1 MTFYLL
7 DPISGEIGKQLINI
21 SESRRFYVSP
31 TDAIKKENP
40 TKYGHLKP
48 YCIVIEMDSNDQ
60 SSYILLDGSHDECS
74 KEIKK
79 IYRKVKSN
87 ENIRR
92 IINIVSPIIG
102 AIVGAIAMVLLTH
115 K

>member
-7 DPISGEIGKQLINI
+7 EPISGQVGKHLINI
-21 SESRRFYVSP
+21 SISRRFYVSP
-31 TDAIKKENP
+31 TDNIKKENP

-60 SSYILLDGSHDECS
+60 SSYIFSDGSQDECS
-74 KEIKK
+74 KKIKK
-79 IYRKVKSN
+79 IYKKVKSN
-87 ENIRR
+87 ENVRR

-102 AIVGAIAMVLLTH
+102 AIVGAIAIFLLN
-115 K
+115 